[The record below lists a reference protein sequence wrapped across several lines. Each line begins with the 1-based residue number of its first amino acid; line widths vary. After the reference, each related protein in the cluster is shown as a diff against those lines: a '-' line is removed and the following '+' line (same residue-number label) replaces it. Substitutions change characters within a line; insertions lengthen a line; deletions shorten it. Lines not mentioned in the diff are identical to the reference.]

1 MVCKVNSIVMEASS
15 KEEKNNKKEMSASEF
30 INLQETEQID
40 PNKLFADNNTKSD
53 DDVVVLA
60 KEKNDNIQLFDIYD
74 DT

>member
-1 MVCKVNSIVMEASS
+1 MG
-15 KEEKNNKKEMSASEF
+15 ASEF

-40 PNKLFADNNTKSD
+40 PNTLFANNSTKSD